1 MIYKEN
7 LKNPLSITQ
16 ELELLTKYSETK
28 DINMRNKIV
37 EHNLKLVIYVINKYF
52 SSYYNELDDLF
63 IIGSIGLINAIEN
76 YNISLNNKFS
86 SYAVKSILN
95 SIYEYYRKKNY
106 NLSLNSKCYLDDNTE
121 YIDLL
126 EGNDIIA
133 SSFNKL
139 LIEELIS
146 DLTREEKDILLSFY
160 GALGYTKRTQKELA
174 IKYNI
179 SRQYVQVIINK
190 SINKINKKYND
201 KYKLSIYNIFNT
213 YKKEEINEALKL
225 LSKEELNR
233 LRNTK
238 IRELNENGKEKE
250 LYLRIKSLVK

>member
-7 LKNPLSITQ
+7 LKSPLSTNQ

-28 DINMRNKIV
+28 DIDIRNILV

-52 SSYYNELDDLF
+52 SSYYNEFDDLF

-86 SYAVKSILN
+86 SYAVKSIVN
-95 SIYEYYRKKNY
+95 NIYVFFRKKKY
-106 NLSLNSKCYLDDNTE
+106 NLSLNSKCYIDDNTE

-126 EGNDIIA
+126 ESDDIINLT
-133 SSFNKL
+133 FNNL

-146 DLTREEKDILLSFY
+146 DLTQEEKDILLSFY
-160 GALGYTKRTQKELA
+160 GALGYDKCTQKELA

-190 SINKINKKYND
+190 AINKINKKYNN
-201 KYKLSIYNIFNT
+201 KYKLSIYNIFNN
-213 YKKEEINEALKL
+213 YKREAINESLKS

-233 LRNTK
+233 
-238 IRELNENGKEKE
+238 
-250 LYLRIKSLVK
+250 